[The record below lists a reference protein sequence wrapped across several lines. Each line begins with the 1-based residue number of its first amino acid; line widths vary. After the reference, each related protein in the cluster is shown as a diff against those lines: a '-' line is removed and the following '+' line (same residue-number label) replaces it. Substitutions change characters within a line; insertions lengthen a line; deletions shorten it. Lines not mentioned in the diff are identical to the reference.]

1 MKQNNT
7 ALLNNLARIKNE
19 TTEKSCLYANQKSQI
34 NEKFLSIEV
43 LV

>member
-1 MKQNNT
+1 MHKIIWILFHLANKKRNN
-7 ALLNNLARIKNE
+7 RKIMP
-19 TTEKSCLYANQKSQI
+19 YSQI